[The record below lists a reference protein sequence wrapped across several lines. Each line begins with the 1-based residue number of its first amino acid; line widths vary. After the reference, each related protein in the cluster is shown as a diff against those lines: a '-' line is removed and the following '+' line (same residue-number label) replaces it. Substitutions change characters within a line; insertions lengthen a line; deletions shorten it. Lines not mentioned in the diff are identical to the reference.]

1 MGYTVVGLKT
11 KILEMY
17 PEIEKLGVI
26 PSQTFDDEKKAYLQ
40 KLKKGVHELGTYIDK
55 PDADRCMDGHVCVA
69 LGVQVRQFLEN
80 FKEG

>member
-17 PEIEKLGVI
+17 PEIEKLGVV
-26 PSQTFDDEKKAYLQ
+26 SSLTFDDEKKTYLL
-40 KLKKGVHELGTYIDK
+40 KLKKGPHELGTFIDQA
-55 PDADRCMDGHVCVA
+55 DADRCMDGHVCVS
-69 LGVQVRQFLEN
+69 LGVQVRQFLDN